1 MRPTSYS
8 LGNNTSGT
16 KQFNRIDGMNGV
28 VGMDSNEMNLT
39 LESLRMEVVE
49 SLRKDSMWTESNL
62 VTLPRFSGPSSTW
75 RNKSDL
81 NGQAREVCS
90 VF

>member
-1 MRPTSYS
+1 MA
-8 LGNNTSGT
+8 
-16 KQFNRIDGMNGV
+16 
-28 VGMDSNEMNLT
+28 EAH
-39 LESLRMEVVE
+39 
-49 SLRKDSMWTESNL
+49 SMWTKSNL

>member
-8 LGNNTSGT
+8 LGNNASRT

-28 VGMDSNEMNLT
+28 VGMDSNERMNLT

-49 SLRKDSMWTESNL
+49 SLRKVL
-62 VTLPRFSGPSSTW
+62 W
-75 RNKSDL
+75 RRPPCGRS
-81 NGQAREVCS
+81 QIW
-90 VF
+90 

>member
-28 VGMDSNEMNLT
+28 VGMGSNEMNLT

-49 SLRKDSMWTESNL
+49 SLRKVL
-62 VTLPRFSGPSSTW
+62 W
-75 RNKSDL
+75 RTPCGRS
-81 NGQAREVCS
+81 QIW
-90 VF
+90 

>member
-1 MRPTSYS
+1 MA
-8 LGNNTSGT
+8 
-16 KQFNRIDGMNGV
+16 
-28 VGMDSNEMNLT
+28 EAH
-39 LESLRMEVVE
+39 
-49 SLRKDSMWTESNL
+49 SMWTESNL
-62 VTLPRFSGPSSTW
+62 VTLPRFSGPRSTW

>member
-28 VGMDSNEMNLT
+28 VGMNSNERMNLT

-49 SLRKDSMWTESNL
+49 SLRKEL
-62 VTLPRFSGPSSTW
+62 W
-75 RNKSDL
+75 RRPTPCGRS
-81 NGQAREVCS
+81 QIW
-90 VF
+90 